1 MKYIWLARITYI
13 VSYFSSLINGNLK
26 QVMQSSLLQNLCTCA
41 QSLALPGSSS
51 MSRGWK
57 LPPIRT
63 VPKGE
68 AQLEWPPQSRDELVE
83 YDVVQFPLLNL
94 THSLLWRCPPQ
105 ASSPVCEWYNI
116 PCGRSGNVHQGLP
129 SSWRS
134 STDVKPADS
143 LLSSHV
149 IFAPSFLPPVTMI
162 QVARMYDTYD
172 SQSQWQCGEW
182 KAGKRPNTKYSKYTY
197 SLHQFSIRRTV
208 DII

>member
-1 MKYIWLARITYI
+1 M
-13 VSYFSSLINGNLK
+13 
-26 QVMQSSLLQNLCTCA
+26 
-41 QSLALPGSSS
+41 
-51 MSRGWK
+51 
-57 LPPIRT
+57 PPIKT

-68 AQLEWPPQSRDELVE
+68 AQLEWPAQKLCSSE
-83 YDVVQFPLLNL
+83 YDVVQFPLLNF
-94 THSLLWRCPPQ
+94 THSVICQAPPQ

-116 PCGRSGNVHQGLP
+116 PCGRSANVHQGLP
-129 SSWRS
+129 SSWSS

-162 QVARMYDTYD
+162 ARMHDSHSGSVANGNLVQALILNTLNTYI
-172 SQSQWQCGEW
+172 
-182 KAGKRPNTKYSKYTY
+182 Y

>member
-13 VSYFSSLINGNLK
+13 ASYFSSLINGNLK
-26 QVMQSSLLQNLCTCA
+26 QVMQSSLLQLLCTCP

-116 PCGRSGNVHQGLP
+116 PCGRSANVHQGLP

-162 QVARMYDTYD
+162 ARMYD
-172 SQSQWQCGEW
+172 SHSG
-182 KAGKRPNTKYSKYTY
+182 
-197 SLHQFSIRRTV
+197 SLAIANLVQAL
-208 DII
+208 